1 MTAFDS
7 FFSLILITEQPIP
20 SLSQTPVTAL
30 DAESVSPAAQPC
42 RANLQ
47 PGGRR
52 LAAIR
57 RLVFAA
63 GGLLL
68 AFSVSSFAQPARPVA
83 YPSAAIKPSAVATPA
98 RPVVSKP
105 VWAELTVQQQTAL
118 RPLSPGWDTISEAQ
132 KRKWLEISKGYPS
145 LTPEGQ
151 SIMHSRMT
159 EWVGLSAQQ
168 RAQARLNFAKTKEL
182 SNELTPEEKQA
193 KWQSYQALSAEEKQK
208 LAAKATPKPT
218 GAATA
223 VKPVSP
229 QKLTVTRSAQA
240 PQISNVPPNAAAPA
254 TPAIQGGDSALFGE
268 GMSGAANSL
277 QKR

>member
-1 MTAFDS
+1 MTA
-7 FFSLILITEQPIP
+7 LN
-20 SLSQTPVTAL
+20 
-30 DAESVSPAAQPC
+30 AETVLAAAKSCLAERYAGSCLATVS
-42 RANLQ
+42 
-47 PGGRR
+47 RR
-52 LAAIR
+52 LIG
-57 RLVFAA
+57 VV
-63 GGLLL
+63 GGILL
-68 AFSVSSFAQPARPVA
+68 AFSVCSFAQPARPLTTG
-83 YPSAAIKPSAVATPA
+83 SAVIRPLPAATPA
-98 RPVVSKP
+98 KPAVSKP

-118 RPLSPGWDTISEAQ
+118 RPLSPSWDTINEAQ

-193 KWQSYQALSAEEKQK
+193 KWQTYQALSVEEKQK
-208 LAAKATPKPT
+208 LAAKASPKPI

-223 VKPVSP
+223 VKPVAL
-229 QKLTVTRSAQA
+229 QKLAVIPPAQVPRVTK
-240 PQISNVPPNAAAPA
+240 VPSNAATTPA
-254 TPAIQGGDSALFGE
+254 APAIQGGDSALFGE
-268 GMSGAANSL
+268 GMGGAANSL

>member
-1 MTAFDS
+1 M
-7 FFSLILITEQPIP
+7 LIIEQPIP
-20 SLSQTPVTAL
+20 SLSPTPVTAL
-30 DAESVSPAAQPC
+30 DAETLFPAAQC
-42 RANLQ
+42 CQANLK

-52 LAAIR
+52 LAATR
-57 RLVFAA
+57 RLVIAA
-63 GGLLL
+63 GSLLL
-68 AFSVSSFAQPARPVA
+68 AVSVASFAQPAKPV
-83 YPSAAIKPSAVATPA
+83 PSPTAAIKPPAVATPVKL
-98 RPVVSKP
+98 VVSKP

-118 RPLSPGWDTISEAQ
+118 RPLSPGWDTINEAQ

-168 RAQARLNFAKTKEL
+168 RAQARLNFAKSKEL
-182 SNELTPEEKQA
+182 SDQLTPQEKQA
-193 KWQSYQALSAEEKQK
+193 KWQTYQALSVEEKQK
-208 LAAKATPKPT
+208 LAAKASPKPI

-229 QKLTVTRSAQA
+229 QKLAVIPPAQVPRVA
-240 PQISNVPPNAAAPA
+240 KVPPNAAAIPA
-254 TPAIQGGDSALFGE
+254 APGIQGGDSALFGE
-268 GMSGAANSL
+268 GMGGAANSL

>member
-1 MTAFDS
+1 MIAFD
-7 FFSLILITEQPIP
+7 SLILIIEPPIP
-20 SLSQTPVTAL
+20 SLSRTPVTAL
-30 DAESVSPAAQPC
+30 DFETVHFAAQPWQ
-42 RANLQ
+42 ANLD
-47 PGGRR
+47 PGGR
-52 LAAIR
+52 LFAAAR
-57 RLVFAA
+57 WMVFAA
-63 GGLLL
+63 GSLLL
-68 AFSVSSFAQPARPVA
+68 HFPVASFAQPARPA
-83 YPSAAIKPSAVATPA
+83 ANASAAIRSPAVITPA
-98 RPVVSKP
+98 KPVVSKP

-151 SIMHSRMT
+151 NIMHSRMT

-182 SNELTPEEKQA
+182 SDELTPEEKQA
-193 KWQSYQALSAEEKQK
+193 KWRSYQALSVEEKQK
-208 LAAKATPKPT
+208 FAAKATPKPT

-229 QKLTVTRSAQA
+229 QKLAVTRSAHA
-240 PQISNVPPNAAAPA
+240 PQASKVRPDGAVPAV
-254 TPAIQGGDSALFGE
+254 PAIQGGDSALSGQ
-268 GMSGAANSL
+268 GPGGAANNL

>member
-1 MTAFDS
+1 MVFACFRLAVIDHRA
-7 FFSLILITEQPIP
+7 IHP
-20 SLSQTPVTAL
+20 SLRWTPVTPL
-30 DAESVSPAAQPC
+30 DTETVLLAARSC
-42 RANLQ
+42 EANLR
-47 PGGRR
+47 PGSRR
-52 LAAIR
+52 LAATR
-57 RLVFAA
+57 RLTLAA
-63 GGLLL
+63 GGVLLV
-68 AFSVSSFAQPARPVA
+68 FSAASFAQPAKPVVNPA
-83 YPSAAIKPSAVATPA
+83 AANAAIKPPTVVAPA
-98 RPVVSKP
+98 KPVVTKP

-118 RPLSPGWDTISEAQ
+118 RPLSPGWDTINEAQ

-151 SIMHSRMT
+151 TIMHSRMT

-193 KWQSYQALSAEEKQK
+193 KWQSYQALSIEEKQK

-223 VKPVSP
+223 VKPVAP
-229 QKLTVTRSAQA
+229 QKLAVTRSAQA
-240 PQISNVPPNAAAPA
+240 PQASNVPPGAAAPA
-254 TPAIQGGDSALFGE
+254 PAVQGGNSALSGE
-268 GMSGAANSL
+268 GMGGANSL